1 MHTCPA
7 LPTNVHWYIRNPK
20 CPNVVFGQYGM
31 SQCLVHCTMQ
41 CAQSHVSIPSRCT
54 IGKGWDRMGCHT
66 MYHAVCPIPC
76 VHPVPLYHWEGMGPN
91 GMSHHV
97 PCSVPNPMCPS
108 RPIVPLGG
116 DGTKWDVPPCTMQCA
131 QSHVSIQ
138 SHCTIG
144 KGWDRMG
151 CPTMYHAVCPIP
163 CVHPVPLYHWEG
175 MGLVGMSRNVPC
187 SVPNPMCPF
196 CPVVPLGGNGNGWD
210 VSQCPMQS
218 KNGTE

>member
-1 MHTCPA
+1 MSQC
-7 LPTNVHWYIRNPK
+7 
-20 CPNVVFGQYGM
+20 CFGQYGM
-31 SQCLVHCTMQ
+31 SQCLMHCTMQ
-41 CAQSHVSIPSRCT
+41 CAQSHVSIPSHCT
-54 IGKGWDRMGCHT
+54 IGRGWDRMGCPT

-116 DGTKWDVPPCTMQCA
+116 DGTSWDVLQCTMQCT
-131 QSHVSIQ
+131 QSHVSI
-138 SHCTIG
+138 
-144 KGWDRMG
+144 R
-151 CPTMYHAVCPIP
+151 PI
-163 CVHPVPLYHWEG
+163 
-175 MGLVGMSRNVPC
+175 
-187 SVPNPMCPF
+187 
-196 CPVVPLGGNGNGWD
+196 VPLGGDGNGWD